1 MPSSKTEKSSKM
13 VLVKLSSKGQLVL
26 PKDIRDALGIGPGT
40 LLKVR
45 IKGRQVLLEP
55 VTTSLIDRL
64 YGKFA
69 GEECLTDL
77 EAEHEQEIRRDH
89 RA

>member
-1 MPSSKTEKSSKM
+1 MA
-13 VLVKLSSKGQLVL
+13 LVKLSCKGQLVL
-26 PKDIRDALGIGPGT
+26 PKDIRDALGLGPGT

-45 IKGRQVLLEP
+45 TRGRQVLLEP

-69 GEECLTDL
+69 AEDCLTDL
-77 EAEHEQEIRRDH
+77 EVEHQQEIQRDRR
-89 RA
+89 A